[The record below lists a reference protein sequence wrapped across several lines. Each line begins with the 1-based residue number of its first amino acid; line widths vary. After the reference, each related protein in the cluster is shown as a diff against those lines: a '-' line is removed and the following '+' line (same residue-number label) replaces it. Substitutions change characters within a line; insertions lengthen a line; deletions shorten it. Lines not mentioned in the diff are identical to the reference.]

1 MHTCKRMAQSLALAM
16 GLMGPIFA
24 LANPPDSS
32 QISPLGDPAWVASL
46 SGPDFS
52 RPAMNIGKFEVTV
65 ANVPRSGGT
74 GGNDRLP
81 DSTQRRGD
89 STVRNGQILNNGR
102 VYLIGAER
110 ITLSKA
116 GAILLAPGRAA
127 ELGDLRV
134 PFVRVYVSAPSGSA
148 LDVDRLV
155 SQRPTIG
162 MFNALFAPALARRGD
177 SGASAIASLSAP
189 EAASGSVGVT
199 AVAHTAS
206 LPSIAEVRV
215 AAYAAPVAEGSVVLL
230 PIPRAQVEE
239 RVLIAFAAPVEDRS
253 GNWISIPLA
262 SVEDRSFV
270 AFAAPVEERS
280 GLLAA
285 IPPASVED
293 RSFVAFAAPILVVA
307 AKDTAQTRV
316 EARDLAPIPVRLAA
330 IHKRIPSVMIDRKG
344 GFFFM

>member
-1 MHTCKRMAQSLALAM
+1 
-16 GLMGPIFA
+16 
-24 LANPPDSS
+24 
-32 QISPLGDPAWVASL
+32 
-46 SGPDFS
+46 
-52 RPAMNIGKFEVTV
+52 
-65 ANVPRSGGT
+65 
-74 GGNDRLP
+74 
-81 DSTQRRGD
+81 
-89 STVRNGQILNNGR
+89 VRNGQILNNGR

-110 ITLSKA
+110 FTLSKA

-189 EAASGSVGVT
+189 EAASGSVRVT